1 MLLALWI
8 ERRMSWSSALLAR
21 LFDLRFF
28 LYMIAKMMRRTRM
41 IAMEDSPVEKVAQL
55 SWMIGESADW
65 LMIFASGASAL
76 TDLSSW
82 LELNQEPMLLVR
94 AWIALKESEE
104 IVLMIWEENSVL
116 FGFWEWNDY
125 YSG

>member
-1 MLLALWI
+1 
-8 ERRMSWSSALLAR
+8 
-21 LFDLRFF
+21 
-28 LYMIAKMMRRTRM
+28 M
-41 IAMEDSPVEKVAQL
+41 IAMEERPVEKVAQL

-76 TDLSSW
+76 TDLSSC

-94 AWIALKESEE
+94 ALIALKESEE
-104 IVLMIWEENSVL
+104 IVLMIGEETSVL
-116 FGFWEWNDY
+116 FDFWERNDY

>member
-1 MLLALWI
+1 
-8 ERRMSWSSALLAR
+8 
-21 LFDLRFF
+21 
-28 LYMIAKMMRRTRM
+28 M
-41 IAMEDSPVEKVAQL
+41 IAMEERPVEKVAQL

-65 LMIFASGASAL
+65 LMILASGASAL

-94 AWIALKESEE
+94 ALITLKESKE
-104 IVLMIWEENSVL
+104 IVLMIWEETSVL
-116 FGFWEWNDY
+116 FDFWERNDY

>member
-1 MLLALWI
+1 
-8 ERRMSWSSALLAR
+8 
-21 LFDLRFF
+21 
-28 LYMIAKMMRRTRM
+28 M
-41 IAMEDSPVEKVAQL
+41 IAMEERPVEKVAQL

-65 LMIFASGASAL
+65 LMILALGASAL

-94 AWIALKESEE
+94 ALIALKESEE
-104 IVLMIWEENSVL
+104 IVLMIWEETSVL
-116 FGFWEWNDY
+116 FDFWERNDY

>member
-1 MLLALWI
+1 
-8 ERRMSWSSALLAR
+8 
-21 LFDLRFF
+21 
-28 LYMIAKMMRRTRM
+28 MIAKMTRRTRM
-41 IAMEDSPVEKVAQL
+41 IAMEERPVEKVAQL

-94 AWIALKESEE
+94 ALIALKESEE
-104 IVLMIWEENSVL
+104 IVLMIGEETSVL
-116 FGFWEWNDY
+116 FDFWERNDY

>member
-1 MLLALWI
+1 
-8 ERRMSWSSALLAR
+8 
-21 LFDLRFF
+21 
-28 LYMIAKMMRRTRM
+28 M
-41 IAMEDSPVEKVAQL
+41 IAMEERPVEKVAQL

-94 AWIALKESEE
+94 ASIALKESEE
-104 IVLMIWEENSVL
+104 IVLMIGEETSVL
-116 FGFWEWNDY
+116 FDFWERNDY

>member
-1 MLLALWI
+1 
-8 ERRMSWSSALLAR
+8 
-21 LFDLRFF
+21 
-28 LYMIAKMMRRTRM
+28 MIAKMTRRTRM
-41 IAMEDSPVEKVAQL
+41 IAMEERPVEKVAQL

-94 AWIALKESEE
+94 ALIALKESEE
-104 IVLMIWEENSVL
+104 IVLMIWEETSVL
-116 FGFWEWNDY
+116 FDFWERNDY

>member
-1 MLLALWI
+1 
-8 ERRMSWSSALLAR
+8 
-21 LFDLRFF
+21 
-28 LYMIAKMMRRTRM
+28 M
-41 IAMEDSPVEKVAQL
+41 IAMEERPVEKVAQL

-94 AWIALKESEE
+94 ALIALKESEE
-104 IVLMIWEENSVL
+104 IVLMIGEETSVL
-116 FGFWEWNDY
+116 FDFWERNDY

>member
-1 MLLALWI
+1 
-8 ERRMSWSSALLAR
+8 
-21 LFDLRFF
+21 
-28 LYMIAKMMRRTRM
+28 M
-41 IAMEDSPVEKVAQL
+41 IAMEERPVEKVAQL

-94 AWIALKESEE
+94 VLIALKESEE
-104 IVLMIWEENSVL
+104 IVLMIGEETSVL
-116 FGFWEWNDY
+116 FDFWEQNDY

>member
-1 MLLALWI
+1 
-8 ERRMSWSSALLAR
+8 
-21 LFDLRFF
+21 
-28 LYMIAKMMRRTRM
+28 M
-41 IAMEDSPVEKVAQL
+41 IAMEERPVEKVAQL

-82 LELNQEPMLLVR
+82 LQLNQEPMLLVR
-94 AWIALKESEE
+94 ALIALKESEE
-104 IVLMIWEENSVL
+104 IVLMMWEETSVL
-116 FGFWEWNDY
+116 FDFWERNDY